1 MCECILFFF
10 SYLISLILTR
20 GRVMNEKFLSIFNQ
34 KLGDT
39 KSSRKKKRRKKAHH
53 LHISTTALKT
63 LYLHYSHKSHLCKTL
78 SSRLL
83 GYIKRDVV
91 YDNYASRDEEKSFTD
106 DEYQE
111 ELLFVFCFCGRE
123 SFSFVVHIIRSI
135 CIGDGVN

>member
-1 MCECILFFF
+1 LGDKKQQLRKSEEKKRITF
-10 SYLISLILTR
+10 ISL
-20 GRVMNEKFLSIFNQ
+20 F
-34 KLGDT
+34 
-39 KSSRKKKRRKKAHH
+39 
-53 LHISTTALKT
+53 TALKT

-91 YDNYASRDEEKSFTD
+91 YDNYVSLFDEEKSFTD

-111 ELLFVFCFCGRE
+111 ELLFVFCFCGGRE

>member
-1 MCECILFFF
+1 LRQSDARKFFVDF
-10 SYLISLILTR
+10 QSKTW
-20 GRVMNEKFLSIFNQ
+20 GQ
-34 KLGDT
+34 KAAVE
-39 KSSRKKKRRKKAHH
+39 KKRRKKAHH
-53 LHISTTALKT
+53 LHISTTEYYT
-63 LYLHYSHKSHLCKTL
+63 LYLHYSHKSQLCKTL

-91 YDNYASRDEEKSFTD
+91 YDNYVSRDEEKSFTD

-111 ELLFVFCFCGRE
+111 ELLFVFCFCGGRE

>member
-1 MCECILFFF
+1 
-10 SYLISLILTR
+10 
-20 GRVMNEKFLSIFNQ
+20 MNEKFLSIFNQ

-83 GYIKRDVV
+83 GYIKRDV

>member
-1 MCECILFFF
+1 MYECILFFF
-10 SYLISLILTR
+10 SLIISIILILR
-20 GRVMNEKFLSIFNQ
+20 QSDARKFFVDFHCDKKQQLRKSEEKKHII
-34 KLGDT
+34 
-39 KSSRKKKRRKKAHH
+39 
-53 LHISTTALKT
+53 HISTTALKT

-91 YDNYASRDEEKSFTD
+91 YDNYVSLFDEEKSFTD

-111 ELLFVFCFCGRE
+111 ELLFVFCFCGGRE